1 MPDAIQPVAFDALRE
16 VHDVLGGMLTSAK
29 LDLSRSVCRTAAQP
43 ELHGIATDQ
52 VALLQHRLWC
62 RVDPSDPRPARPAG
76 QRRKR
81 VAGRRRTRGIDI
93 GARNGRGTLAA
104 FRVKRARLPGIMLS
118 IYVETQYAKLAL
130 RSRANAYLS
139 RHTPRRVAAR
149 DPPGGARRRLRRS
162 GASSRR
168 SRANP

>member
-1 MPDAIQPVAFDALRE
+1 LTRLIRDQPDLRVSGEAADGTTALAMILAQRCDALR
-16 VHDVLGGMLTSAK
+16 
-29 LDLSRSVCRTAAQP
+29 LD
-43 ELHGIATDQ
+43 
-52 VALLQHRLWC
+52 
-62 RVDPSDPRPARPAG
+62 
-76 QRRKR
+76 
-81 VAGRRRTRGIDI
+81 IDI

-104 FRVKRARLPGIMLS
+104 IRVERARLPGIMLS

>member
-1 MPDAIQPVAFDALRE
+1 MPPIRSRCCSTVFGAGLTRLIRDQPDLRVSGEAADGTTALAMILAQRCDALR
-16 VHDVLGGMLTSAK
+16 
-29 LDLSRSVCRTAAQP
+29 LD
-43 ELHGIATDQ
+43 
-52 VALLQHRLWC
+52 
-62 RVDPSDPRPARPAG
+62 
-76 QRRKR
+76 
-81 VAGRRRTRGIDI
+81 IDI

-104 FRVKRARLPGIMLS
+104 IRVERARLPGIMLS

>member
-1 MPDAIQPVAFDALRE
+1 MPPIRSRCCSTVFGAGLTRLIRDQPGEAADGTTALAMILAQRCDALR
-16 VHDVLGGMLTSAK
+16 
-29 LDLSRSVCRTAAQP
+29 LD
-43 ELHGIATDQ
+43 
-52 VALLQHRLWC
+52 
-62 RVDPSDPRPARPAG
+62 
-76 QRRKR
+76 
-81 VAGRRRTRGIDI
+81 IDI

-104 FRVKRARLPGIMLS
+104 IRVERARLPGIMLS